1 MSGYTAAI
9 IGTGPDP
16 ETQTV
21 ESFAMG
27 YRHAEAYRQQSNVN
41 VVACADVVP
50 ENAEAFADEFD
61 CAAYEDYEEML
72 ADEAPDIVSITVPPA
87 IHEDI
92 IVGVAHSGVVDAIH
106 AEKPI
111 ADTWGGAK
119 RAVQEC
125 WRHDVQLTFNR
136 QRRFAKPFSEAK
148 RLLDEGAIGELQQV
162 EITWGDFFD
171 TGAHTIDLAGMFNDD
186 VAPEWVIAQLDY
198 REEDVR
204 FGMHQENQMLA
215 QWRYEN
221 GVYGTL
227 TTGAGADLHDCA
239 LKVRGADGALH
250 IDVEDGSTLE
260 LEQDGERTAIDV
272 DGESIHGTPED
283 ERFHSI
289 LIERA
294 IAEAIDC
301 LGEAKESQL
310 SGRIGLNTAE
320 IIFGGYESSRRRGRV
335 DFPLDVEDNAFA
347 AMVEEGIVGLD
358 TDDE

>member
-1 MSGYTAAI
+1 MSRYTAAV

-27 YRHAEAYRQQSNVN
+27 YRHAEAYRRHDDIE

-72 ADEAPDIVSITVPPA
+72 ADAAPDVVSVTVPPA

-92 IVGVAHSGVVDAIH
+92 IVGCARSGVVDAIH

-119 RAVQEC
+119 NAVQEC
-125 WRHDVQLTFNR
+125 WRNDVQLTFNR
-136 QRRFAKPFSEAK
+136 QRRFLKPFTEAK
-148 RLLDEGAIGELQQV
+148 RLLDAGEVGELRQV

-186 VAPEWVIAQLDY
+186 RPAEWIIAQLDY

-221 GVYGTL
+221 GVHGTL
-227 TTGAGADLHDCA
+227 TTGAGADLHDSA
-239 LKVRGADGALH
+239 FRVRGTEGDIL
-250 IDVEDGSTLE
+250 IDVEDGPMLAVE
-260 LEQDGERTAIDV
+260 RGGERDAIDV
-272 DGESIHGTPED
+272 EGETIHSTPED
-283 ERFHSI
+283 ERFHSVP
-289 LIERA
+289 IERA
-294 IAEAIDC
+294 VADAIAC
-301 LGEAKESQL
+301 LGTDEESGL

-320 IIFGGYESSRRRGRV
+320 IVFGGYESVRRRGRV

-347 AMVEEGIVGLD
+347 AMVEEGVVGPD
-358 TDDE
+358 ADAE